1 MTKFSTNSGLMQ
13 LEVSAAHMQARV
25 SAANIWVVIF
35 NVYKYAYGSLCCSY
49 AGGIFCSAL

>member
-1 MTKFSTNSGLMQ
+1 MQ

-49 AGGIFCSAL
+49 AGGIFCSALYT